1 MAFYSI
7 GASCLPKF
15 GIDDFMEKSHTFFFD
30 WLITDIV
37 SLERSLLSFSEN
49 HFLREGYE
57 VCDNALR
64 VKDIHTG
71 IKFQHDFPTT
81 EEGKVDTRKIEQTLE
96 SVRSKYIRR
105 RNRLFDCVREDVNAT
120 LIRYDFSVGKGD
132 KTLEKKYENR
142 VRECVD
148 SSLGKNFKIVIISKD
163 ISATSFLENTL
174 FYRLEATVEGQPWR
188 AEKKEWENILS
199 LLG

>member
-15 GIDDFMEKSHTFFFD
+15 GIDDFMEKSHTYFFD

-120 LIRYDFSVGKGD
+120 LVRYDFSVGKGD
-132 KTLEKKYENR
+132 KTLEKNMIIESGNAWIHPWEK
-142 VRECVD
+142 
-148 SSLGKNFKIVIISKD
+148 ISK
-163 ISATSFLENTL
+163 
-174 FYRLEATVEGQPWR
+174 
-188 AEKKEWENILS
+188 LS
-199 LLG
+199 LFQKIFQQLVFWRILFFIA